1 MPNTIGYLT
10 IFDTTTLVDHSNKRA
25 LDVVDNTSGV
35 NAPVTILPNG
45 TKVYYNGTSD
55 ATTTPGR
62 ARQRIINISAARTFY
77 ETLVGKL
84 GNYGQLTLAET
95 DHATNPTT
103 HTCYAIL
110 MSVRD
115 ITPIL
120 RTRDKMWIEVE
131 FELLTDWT

>member
-1 MPNTIGYLT
+1 MTNKLGYLVT
-10 IFDTTTLVDHSNKRA
+10 FDGTTLVDHSNKRA

-55 ATTTPGR
+55 STITPGR
-62 ARQRIINISAARTFY
+62 ARQRVISTSAGNTFY
-77 ETLVGKL
+77 TTLVGKL
-84 GNYGQLTLAET
+84 GNYGTLTLDPLDGGA
-95 DHATNPTT
+95 DR
-103 HTCYAIL
+103 TCSALL

-120 RTRDKMWIEVE
+120 RSRDKLWIEVE